1 MKGKNGVILVLVVLL
16 LMPISV
22 YAEACPQCGGTGVIT
37 EICPQ
42 CGGRGTISREIRYQ
56 VIDVSVRE
64 YGILDWKAD
73 VDVAIRNLD
82 DKTGY
87 FRVTATATGGG
98 KTLTNTVGAYID
110 PGAVEEVAVTLDI
123 TFDGKYAYDY
133 NVKPER
139 IEITC
144 PKCGGTGKITTTC
157 PECSGTGEVTPG
169 FEVVFAI
176 AGLLAVVY
184 LLRRRK

>member
-1 MKGKNGVILVLVVLL
+1 MKWVIGMVLVLVVLL
-16 LMPISV
+16 LTPVSV
-22 YAEACPQCGGTGVIT
+22 YAEACPQCDGTGLTT
-37 EICPQ
+37 EFCPQ
-42 CGGRGTISREIRYQ
+42 CSGRGTISREIRYQ
-56 VIDVSVRE
+56 VVDSSVRE
-64 YGILDWKAD
+64 HGILDWKAD

-87 FRVTATATGGG
+87 FRVTATATGEG
-98 KTLTNTVGAYID
+98 KTLTNTVGAYIA

-144 PKCGGTGKITTTC
+144 PKCGGTGRITTTC
-157 PECSGTGEVTPG
+157 LECSGTGEVTPG
-169 FEVVFAI
+169 FEVVFVI